1 MTGLAL
7 QIGLGLASGSLVGF
21 SLGLIGGGGSILAVP
36 LMFYL
41 VGVPDAHV
49 AIGTSAIA
57 VGANAAANLMQHAR
71 RGTVIWRCAAVF
83 AAAGVAGAFAGSTL
97 SKWVDG
103 ERLLAMFAVLM
114 LVVGATML
122 RRRASAGT
130 EGVQLNRHNLP
141 KLLLLGCLAGLL
153 SGFFGIGGGFLIVP
167 GLMLATGMPILNA
180 IGSSLVAVT
189 AFGLTTAANYAIS
202 GFVDWRLAAI
212 FLAGGVVGG
221 LAGAALARHL
231 ADKRGVLNLAFAA
244 VIFAVA
250 AYMLLRSA
258 GLM

>member
-1 MTGLAL
+1 MLVL
-7 QIGLGLASGSLVGF
+7 PIGLGLASGSLVGF

-57 VGANAAANLMQHAR
+57 VGATAAANLVQHAR

-83 AAAGVAGAFAGSTL
+83 AAAGVVGAFAGSSL
-97 SKWVDG
+97 SKMVDG
-103 ERLLAMFAVLM
+103 QRLLVMFALLM
-114 LVVGATML
+114 FVVGVSML
-122 RRRASAGT
+122 RRRKSAGDDA
-130 EGVQLNRHNLP
+130 VQLSRENLP
-141 KLLLLGCLAGLL
+141 RLLLLGFLAGLL
-153 SGFFGIGGGFLIVP
+153 AGFFGIGGGFLIVP

-189 AFGLTTAANYAIS
+189 AFGFTSAANYAVS
-202 GFVDWRLAAI
+202 GFVDWKLAAI

-221 LAGAALARHL
+221 FAGAALAKHL
-231 ADKRGVLNLAFAA
+231 ADKRGALNVAFAL
-244 VIFAVA
+244 VVFCVA
-250 AYMLLRSA
+250 AYMLVRAA
-258 GLM
+258 GAV